1 MLKLDTLI
9 EKLQAIQCE
18 YGNLDVDVNVL
29 GGEHYFIKNSFFN
42 FLSFLLRH
50 LYILNSLNS

>member
-29 GGEHYFIKNSFFN
+29 GDEHYFIKK
-42 FLSFLLRH
+42 
-50 LYILNSLNS
+50 ICA